1 MSLNTVILQRVY
13 DVEPPYQAQFNNSTA
28 WKPLL
33 AVLQQ
38 HPITLLYGSGDTQ
51 NNQAVVLRD
60 FLLAKL

>member
-1 MSLNTVILQRVY
+1 MMF
-13 DVEPPYQAQFNNSTA
+13 YQAQLNNSTA
-28 WKPLL
+28 WEPLL

-38 HPITLLYGSGDTQ
+38 HPITLLYGSGDPQ